1 MNGKTRRFSIFIGM
15 AALFAAISIGDAVAQ
30 VKTRLSIATGGTGGV
45 YYPLGGG
52 FAALISK
59 HLPGVEAT
67 AEVTTASVD
76 NMKLLHADRVAL
88 TLTQSDIALD
98 AYQGQM
104 KGFSE
109 KVGVRTIS
117 ALYSNY
123 MHIVAL
129 DGSGIKT
136 INDLRGKRVSTGAPG
151 SGTEVKG
158 LRVLEAYG
166 ITAKD
171 LKSQD
176 RLGASESAA
185 AMKDR
190 RIDAFIWDGGLPTA
204 AILDLGATPGIK
216 IQLIGHGDGVA
227 KMVSK
232 YGPVYFVGTIPKGTY
247 GGMETDVQVAALTNL
262 LTVHER
268 MDEALAYQITKLLHE
283 RTADLVAVH
292 QAAQE
297 ITLKSAVVGS
307 PVPFHPGA
315 LRYYKEKGTKVPVP
329 SDVSSSRTSSGSF
342 GAAAGTRPGQSG
354 CSSEGL
360 SDLGHGTTEGHLPDR
375 CR

>member
-1 MNGKTRRFSIFIGM
+1 MSKQISFYLSVII
-15 AALFAAISIGDAVAQ
+15 AALALLPAATDAQ

-52 FAALISK
+52 LAAMMSK
-59 HLPGVEAT
+59 YLPGVEAT

-76 NMKLLHADRVAL
+76 NMKLLHTDK
-88 TLTQSDIALD
+88 IALAFTQPD
-98 AYQGQM
+98 AAWDANQGQT

-109 KVGVRTIS
+109 KVAVRTIA

-129 DGSGIKT
+129 DGIGIKS
-136 INDLRGKRVSTGAPG
+136 IPDLKGKRVSTGAPG

-166 ITAKD
+166 LGPKD

-176 RLGASESAA
+176 RLGAAESAGA
-185 AMKDR
+185 LKDR
-190 RIDAFIWDGGLPTA
+190 KLDAFVWDGGLPTA

-216 IQLIGHGDGVA
+216 IQLIPHGDAVA
-227 KMVSK
+227 KMAAK
-232 YGPVYFVGTIPKGTY
+232 YGPLYFLGTIPKGTY
-247 GGMETDVQVAALTNL
+247 GGIDADVPVAAVTNL

-268 MDEALAYQITKLLHE
+268 MDEPMAYQITKLLHE

-292 QAAQE
+292 KAATE
-297 ITLKSAVVGS
+297 ITLKSAVLGS

-315 LRYYKEKGTKVPVP
+315 LRYYKEKGIKVA
-329 SDVSSSRTSSGSF
+329 
-342 GAAAGTRPGQSG
+342 GAQ
-354 CSSEGL
+354 
-360 SDLGHGTTEGHLPDR
+360 
-375 CR
+375 

>member
-1 MNGKTRRFSIFIGM
+1 MINSIARRCF
-15 AALFAAISIGDAVAQ
+15 LFVAAINVAAIAAMPEISIAQ

-45 YYPLGGG
+45 YYPIGGG
-52 FAALISK
+52 LAALISK

-76 NMKLLHADRVAL
+76 NMKLLHADKVAL

-104 KGFSE
+104 KGFNE

-166 ITAKD
+166 ISAKD

-216 IQLIGHGDGVA
+216 IQLIPHGDAVA

-268 MDEALAYQITKLLHE
+268 MDESLAYQITRLLLE

-315 LRYYKEKGTKVPVP
+315 LRYYKEKGIKVP
-329 SDVSSSRTSSGSF
+329 
-342 GAAAGTRPGQSG
+342 GAQ
-354 CSSEGL
+354 
-360 SDLGHGTTEGHLPDR
+360 
-375 CR
+375 

>member
-1 MNGKTRRFSIFIGM
+1 MINSIAQRF
-15 AALFAAISIGDAVAQ
+15 ALYRAAIIFTTIAVIPGISIAQ
-30 VKTRLSIATGGTGGV
+30 VKTRLSVATGGTGGV

-52 FAALISK
+52 LAALISK
-59 HLPGVEAT
+59 NLPGVEAT

-88 TLTQSDIALD
+88 ALTQPDIAWD
-98 AYQGQM
+98 AYQGKM
-104 KGFSE
+104 KGLSD
-109 KVGVRTIS
+109 KVAVRSIA

-129 DGSGIKT
+129 DGTGIKT
-136 INDLRGKRVSTGAPG
+136 IPDLKGKRVSTGAPG

-166 ITAKD
+166 ITPKD

-204 AILDLGATPGIK
+204 AILDLAATPGIK
-216 IQLIGHGDGVA
+216 IHLIPHGDAVA
-227 KMVSK
+227 KMAAK
-232 YGPVYFVGTIPKGTY
+232 YGPVYFVGAIPKGTY

-262 LTVHER
+262 LAVHER
-268 MDEALAYQITKLLHE
+268 KDESLAYQITKLLLE
-283 RTADLVAVH
+283 RTADLAVVH
-292 QAAQE
+292 QAAKE

-315 LRYYKEKGTKVPVP
+315 LRYYKEKGIKVPE
-329 SDVSSSRTSSGSF
+329 
-342 GAAAGTRPGQSG
+342 AK
-354 CSSEGL
+354 
-360 SDLGHGTTEGHLPDR
+360 
-375 CR
+375 